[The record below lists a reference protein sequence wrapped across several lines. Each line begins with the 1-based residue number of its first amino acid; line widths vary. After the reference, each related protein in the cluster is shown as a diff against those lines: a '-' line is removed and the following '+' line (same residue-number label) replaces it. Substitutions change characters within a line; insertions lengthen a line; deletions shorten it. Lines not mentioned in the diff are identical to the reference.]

1 MAVAN
6 EAPCSRLGHGVWS
19 TPRTC
24 SFSSCHSVPWR
35 TVFIQWVQLR
45 TDQKPFQQFLRTG
58 FITAVSF
65 FLCWKRPKP
74 KTGIS
79 RSLDGKGWETKW
91 LIDNTRSVKC
101 VFECQ
106 VQGPSYW
113 WRWPTLLSGR
123 ATRGPLRRGDVGWYS
138 QEPQQKLH
146 GIWTHFS
153 FLQKVKMG
161 LVWALPS
168 SAYSQPCFYMILY
181 DTQVKSLTI
190 IYWHLNDPVPGDWCT
205 SKPQSLSTRTLSPF
219 RKDRIMQCG
228 CSKLQC
234 PNSRPTLGSKSQKPC
249 STYFYRKMHMVW
261 CCSNIRGVVERYWI
275 YISIWKSKDCW
286 SML

>member
-1 MAVAN
+1 
-6 EAPCSRLGHGVWS
+6 
-19 TPRTC
+19 
-24 SFSSCHSVPWR
+24 
-35 TVFIQWVQLR
+35 
-45 TDQKPFQQFLRTG
+45 
-58 FITAVSF
+58 
-65 FLCWKRPKP
+65 
-74 KTGIS
+74 
-79 RSLDGKGWETKW
+79 
-91 LIDNTRSVKC
+91 
-101 VFECQ
+101 
-106 VQGPSYW
+106 
-113 WRWPTLLSGR
+113 
-123 ATRGPLRRGDVGWYS
+123 
-138 QEPQQKLH
+138 
-146 GIWTHFS
+146 
-153 FLQKVKMG
+153 MG

-234 PNSRPTLGSKSQKPC
+234 PNSRPTLGSESQKPC

-275 YISIWKSKDCW
+275 YISIWKSKDPK
-286 SML
+286 STENGPYIHIKSTQQKKHRKSIPKPSRIPP